1 MIRTVRVLGWLCV
14 SVVAASP
21 AAAQEMFVFPQQ
33 GQDQAQQDADRGAC
47 HVWAV
52 NQSGFDPT
60 MARTTPPP
68 SGEARQGGL
77 LRGAAG
83 GAAGGAV
90 IGAIAGNAGK
100 GAAIGAVTTTLFGGI
115 RRSNRR
121 SQEQAWQQQQYAQA
135 QQQQQQMQQQAQR
148 QMQNY
153 NRAFSACMS
162 ARNYRVQ

>member
-1 MIRTVRVLGWLCV
+1 MIRTVRVLGWICV

-60 MARTTPPP
+60 MARTTPPA
-68 SGEARQGGL
+68 SGEATQGGV
-77 LRGAAG
+77 LRGGAR

-90 IGAIAGNAGK
+90 IGAITGNAGR
-100 GAAIGAVTTTLFGGI
+100 GAAIGAAGGGLVGGM
-115 RRSNRR
+115 RRNDQR
-121 SQEQAWQQQQYAQA
+121 SRQSQDQRNWQA
-135 QQQQQQMQQQAQR
+135 QQDAQR
-148 QMQNY
+148 NNY
-153 NRAFSACMS
+153 QRALVACLEGKGYTV
-162 ARNYRVQ
+162 R